1 MYLGNMS
8 GYGTKDFNK
17 ALKGTNIAAIQK
29 GIDVQRAQLAKSKKP
44 KDIARNQAQL
54 AAAEQRMAE
63 VLAAQSTP
71 AITPAPPPVSAPA
84 STVSPLPAV
93 APPPPSIAPLP
104 ASQTPT
110 PPMALSPWMP
120 TPSSFTTLPAPNESP
135 GTPAPVAEP
144 ENKMP
149 LYLGLGALGLLGVFF
164 MSKKKR

>member
-71 AITPAPPPVSAPA
+71 AITPAPPPESAPDCA
-84 STVSPLPAV
+84 APGESDAYSPDGAVSVDADPV
-93 APPPPSIAPLP
+93 VFHDAPRAERIAGHSRAGRGAGKQDAPL
-104 ASQTPT
+104 
-110 PPMALSPWMP
+110 
-120 TPSSFTTLPAPNESP
+120 
-135 GTPAPVAEP
+135 
-144 ENKMP
+144 
-149 LYLGLGALGLLGVFF
+149 LGARRARVARRVFHVQEKALGVRHVHG
-164 MSKKKR
+164 S